1 MVTNIIYLSY
11 KIVIILKTFFA
22 LLDFFYTNR
31 ELIIFNNLKLNIIFN
46 EILFIFYIPNQNCIL
61 YLFG

>member
-46 EILFIFYIPNQNCIL
+46 EILFIFPIRIAFYI
-61 YLFG
+61 YLDK

>member
-22 LLDFFYTNR
+22 LLDFFYKNR

-46 EILFIFYIPNQNCIL
+46 EILFIFPIRIAFYI
-61 YLFG
+61 YLDK

>member
-31 ELIIFNNLKLNIIFN
+31 ELIIFNNLKLNIIYN
-46 EILFIFYIPNQNCIL
+46 EILFIFIWINDTSIL
-61 YLFG
+61 P